1 MIEYRLHV
9 IGKYLS
15 RHNPDLGEMVL
26 PRLLSNRKA
35 DRDKAIRSRELSG
48 LREALE
54 EPLLDPIALAVSDI
68 LGQTYGE
75 ARLGLLREIRSDLLA
90 MRGKSDRK
98 ITAAYSFE
106 PFLATWMA
114 LHAAKKSMEIVQG
127 SYIDK
132 MVESPAAGVP
142 SAEYAARI
150 RDQLPSFIGIIDRCI
165 SFFGTFRMNLRVA
178 RSDLDSYI
186 DAAAQVP
193 FREVAV
199 GWLPQFSWSL
209 ADAARNALAA
219 MGNLQD
225 NLNYPRTFL
234 FCYQHD
240 EAPLADRKN
249 AMKGCRVSAVS
260 EMIRNSERLLEY
272 ADLCVSAGAWRTS
285 KSAHSDWYDSQ
296 HRALWK
302 AAVDS
307 IEAYPPTLARLSSGS
322 VSSPGSAVV
331 AAAIGAVIGGGA
343 ALAMRRD
350 RA

>member
-15 RHNPDLGEMVL
+15 RHNPDLGEMFL
-26 PRLLSNRKA
+26 PRLISNRKA

-48 LREALE
+48 LRKALE

-68 LGQTYGE
+68 LGQPYGE
-75 ARLGLLREIRSDLLA
+75 ARLGLLRDLRSELLA

-114 LHAAKKSMEIVQG
+114 LHTVKKSMEIVQDN
-127 SYIDK
+127 YINK
-132 MVESPAAGVP
+132 MVESPASGQFGEE
-142 SAEYAARI
+142 SASFVSG
-150 RDQLPSFIGIIDRCI
+150 QLPSFIGIIDRCV
-165 SFFGTFRMNLRVA
+165 SFFGTFKMSLRAA

-186 DAAAQVP
+186 GSMGTSSRNDAYS
-193 FREVAV
+193 
-199 GWLPQFSWSL
+199 GWMPQFRWSL

-219 MGNLQD
+219 MGNLQE
-225 NLNYPRTFL
+225 NLNDPKTFL
-234 FCYQHD
+234 FCYQPD
-240 EAPLADRKN
+240 EAPPADRKN
-249 AMKGCRVSAVS
+249 AMKGCRIAAVS

-285 KSAHSDWYDSQ
+285 RSAHYDWYSSQ
-296 HRALWK
+296 YRALWMS
-302 AAVDS
+302 AIDS

-322 VSSPGSAVV
+322 VSSPGSAVA

-343 ALAMRRD
+343 VFVASKTRL
-350 RA
+350 

>member
-68 LGQTYGE
+68 LGQPYGE
-75 ARLGLLREIRSDLLA
+75 ARLGLLRDLRSELLA

-132 MVESPAAGVP
+132 MVDSPEAGAP
-142 SAEYAARI
+142 SAEYAAHI
-150 RDQLPSFIGIIDRCI
+150 RDQLPSFIGTVDRYL
-165 SFFGTFRMNLRVA
+165 SFFGTFKMNLRVA
-178 RSDLDSYI
+178 RSDLDLYI
-186 DAAAQVP
+186 NATARVP

-209 ADAARNALAA
+209 ADAARNALSA

-225 NLNYPRTFL
+225 NLNDPRTFL
-234 FCYQHD
+234 FCYQPD

-249 AMKGCRVSAVS
+249 AMKGCRVAAVS
-260 EMIRNSERLLEY
+260 EMIRGSERLVEA

-322 VSSPGSAVV
+322 VSSPGSAV
-331 AAAIGAVIGGGA
+331 AALIGGIIGGGA
-343 ALAMRRD
+343 VFAASKNRL
-350 RA
+350 